1 MHIYDVAN
9 NVSEWFFHSNFNH
22 EWQHFLT
29 ILLGYKIY
37 WTLSRRRLIAFSRNA
52 ALWGGHV
59 TSYGIGL
66 GLQRPPHPHRFL
78 YSRFPVGDGEEG
90 KSSSTSAYAS
100 STWLLCPGCKGE
112 WWCCMQRQG
121 GGGSS
126 KNHPMFDNR
135 HRSVNK
141 SFIDDNLVNLFIRN
155 VVKKVTPMTL
165 YTIWHQISY
174 LV

>member
-1 MHIYDVAN
+1 MVFSFKFQSWMTTFPHNIVRIQN
-9 NVSEWFFHSNFNH
+9 
-22 EWQHFLT
+22 
-29 ILLGYKIY
+29 ILDSVEEEAYSLFPKCRP
-37 WTLSRRRLIAFSRNA
+37 LRRPCHLIRDRVRVTTSSSSSPVPLLPFSGRR
-52 ALWGGHV
+52 WG
-59 TSYGIGL
+59 
-66 GLQRPPHPHRFL
+66 
-78 YSRFPVGDGEEG
+78 EG